1 MLNGNP
7 IGGKRR
13 GSHYSDLWCMKYLPK
28 FKWDNLTEEIEYQKA
43 LRFVFA
49 LVPIRPRSRCER
61 RFLRTL

>member
-43 LRFVFA
+43 LRRVIDSHWF
-49 LVPIRPRSRCER
+49 PRDRVR
-61 RFLRTL
+61 VVHAIP